1 MNKNME
7 KELIEMLN
15 KYLNEDVIVI
25 QEGFMQAKYVIKK
38 FSYNIQ
44 EDVIKCMCL
53 ELNYISLNI
62 NMINGIEYID
72 KVLVIYSDN
81 DTIVKIQK
89 LG

>member
-1 MNKNME
+1 MNKSME
-7 KELIEMLN
+7 KELIEILN

-25 QEGFMQAKYVIKK
+25 QEGFMQAKYIIKK
-38 FSYNIQ
+38 FNYNIQ
-44 EDVIKCMCL
+44 EDVIKCMGL